1 MKKFL
6 TSIPNLV
13 LSLFLCFVLSSCS
26 SNGVRMS
33 ESSPWETIQFEDQSN
48 VLDIDFIDSKH
59 GFLVGSNRLI
69 MESYDGGESWEKRS
83 LDDILSEENFR
94 LLDIDFK
101 GTEGWLIGQPSL
113 VMHSLDAGKSWT
125 RLSLGNK
132 LPGQPY
138 LITTVNDGIAELAT
152 TAGAIYE
159 TSDSG
164 ESWKAKVIDA
174 SVSGGVRDLR
184 RTSKG
189 DYVSVSSLGNFFSTL
204 DKNSDNWVAHQRAS
218 SKRVQSIG
226 FNPEGNLWMLS
237 RGAEIRFNE
246 DSNDLESWTKPI
258 IPILNGYNYLDM
270 GWDPNGDIWAGGG
283 NGTLIVSRDQGKTWN
298 LDPVASVLPTNYI
311 KIIFLDKDELDTKKG
326 FVLGERGYI
335 LKWNS

>member
-1 MKKFL
+1 MKKFF
-6 TSIPNLV
+6 TSIPNLI
-13 LSLFLCFVLSSCS
+13 LSLLLCFVLSSCS

-33 ESSPWETIQFEDQSN
+33 ESSPWKTIQFEDQSN

-69 MESYDGGESWEKRS
+69 MESNDGGESWEKRS

-113 VMHSLDAGKSWT
+113 VMHTLDAGKSWT

>member
-6 TSIPNLV
+6 TRIPNLL
-13 LSLFLCFVLSSCS
+13 LSVVLCFVLSSCS
-26 SNGVRMS
+26 STGVKMN
-33 ESSPWETIQFEDQSN
+33 ESSPWKMIQFEDQAN
-48 VLDIDFIDSKH
+48 ALDVDFIDDNH

-69 MESYDGGESWEKRS
+69 MESTDGGETWEKRS
-83 LDDILSEENFR
+83 LDISAEENFR

-101 GTEGWLIGQPSL
+101 GSEGWLIGQPSL
-113 VMHSLDAGKSWT
+113 VMHTVDEGKHWT
-125 RLSLGNK
+125 RLSLGK
-132 LPGQPY
+132 LPGQPF
-138 LITTVNDGIAELAT
+138 LVTTINEGVAQLAT
-152 TAGAIYE
+152 TSAAIYE
-159 TSDSG
+159 TSNSG
-164 ESWKAKVIDA
+164 ETWEAKVSDP
-174 SVSGGVRDLR
+174 SEQGGIRDLR
-184 RTSKG
+184 RTSSG

-204 DKNSDNWVAHQRAS
+204 DSDSNTWIAHQRAS

-226 FNPEGNLWMLS
+226 FNPEGSLWMLS

-246 DSNDLESWTKPI
+246 DNNDLENWSKPI

-283 NGTLIVSRDQGKTWN
+283 NGTLIVSKDQGETWN
-298 LDPVASVLPTNYI
+298 KDPIASSLPTNYI
-311 KIIFLDKDELDTKKG
+311 KIVFLDKDSLDTQKG